1 MAGPDDIRRL
11 ALALPE
17 AHEAPHFDSTSF
29 RVKGKIF
36 ATMYPAFVD
45 GSFVLKLD
53 PEDQH
58 NLVEGHSGMVAPI
71 DGYWG
76 RSGWTRVQARD
87 LTADQLADFLRMAW
101 VKVAPK
107 RVAQAYFIS
116 LNKAG

>member
-1 MAGPDDIRRL
+1 MIGPEDVRRL

-17 AHEAPHFDSTSF
+17 AHEEPHFDSTSF

-36 ATMYPAFVD
+36 ATMDPAFAD

-58 NLVEGHSGMVAPI
+58 NLVEGHSGRVAPV

-76 RSGWTRVQARD
+76 RSGWTRVRARD
-87 LTADQLADFLRMAW
+87 LSADDLAGFLQMAW
-101 VKVAPK
+101 SNVAPK
-107 RVAQAYFIS
+107 KLAKAFAESRD
-116 LNKAG
+116 KAG

>member
-1 MAGPDDIRRL
+1 MVGPDDIRRL

-17 AHEAPHFDSTSF
+17 AHEEPHFDSTSF

-36 ATMYPAFVD
+36 ATLDPAFND

-58 NLVEGHSGMVAPI
+58 NLVEGRPGVVAPI

-76 RSGWTRVQARD
+76 RSGWTRVYARD
-87 LTADQLADFLRMAW
+87 LEVEELADFLRTAW
-101 VKVAPK
+101 FKVAPK
-107 RVAQAYFIS
+107 RLAKAYSES